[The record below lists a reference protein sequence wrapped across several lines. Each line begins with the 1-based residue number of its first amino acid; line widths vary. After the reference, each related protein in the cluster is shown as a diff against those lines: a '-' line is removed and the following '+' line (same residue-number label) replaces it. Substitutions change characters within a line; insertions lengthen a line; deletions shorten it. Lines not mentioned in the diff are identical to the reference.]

1 MKACKYFALVFA
13 LIISAVA
20 LMAQTTGTSPA
31 TTPGAS
37 TPAKGSTKS
46 TATKASASSSKLD
59 INSATADQLK
69 ALPGID
75 AATAQKIIAGR
86 PYHGKNDLVSKNIIS
101 KTEYDTIKDQIIA
114 HRAPG
119 TAGTSGK
126 TATPAKPQ

>member
-1 MKACKYFALVFA
+1 MKACKYSLALVFA
-13 LIISAVA
+13 LALSSLP

-31 TTPGAS
+31 TTTGAS

-46 TATKASASSSKLD
+46 TTASKSSASSSKLD
-59 INSATADQLK
+59 INAATADQLK

-101 KTEYDTIKDQIIA
+101 KTEYDSIKDQIIA
-114 HRAPG
+114 HRAQG
-119 TAGTSGK
+119 ASGTSSK
-126 TATPAKPQ
+126 APTTK